1 MRGEPLFHIVK
12 RNDISIKK
20 GLLIRAITLGVG
32 LILSSIFLS
41 IVCKGNP
48 FMFFSNLFI
57 GNFGSKR
64 KIWILLRDTSLLL
77 GVGLA
82 LIPAFKMK
90 FWNLGG
96 NGQILIGCLVSIM
109 YMVVMGKAG
118 VADIFIVLT
127 MIPASI
133 LAGAIWALLPA
144 IFKAFFNTNESLF
157 TLMMNYIAVGL
168 VGVYLTSTVKDGS
181 GTLGTV
187 KTGHIGEI
195 GNPYLLTII
204 IVAILVIFMNIYL
217 KYTKQGYELTVVG
230 ESQNTAKYVGI
241 NVKFVIF
248 RTMAISGAICGL
260 IGLLIAGA
268 IDHSITAESA
278 KNMGFTAIMV
288 AWLAKFNPLIMIG
301 TSFFISFL
309 SRGMDQ
315 VQSEFNITSTAAS
328 DIVIG
333 VIYFVI
339 IGVEFFINYQIIFNF
354 KKNKKR
360 IDLQNEVQS
369 LAGEQS
375 EEDLNIEENKEEN

>member
-375 EEDLNIEENKEEN
+375 EEPLNIEENKEEN

>member
-20 GLLIRAITLGVG
+20 GLLIRAITLGIG

-109 YMVVMGKAG
+109 CMVGMGKAG

-360 IDLQNEVQS
+360 TDLQNEVQS
-369 LAGEQS
+369 IAGEQS
-375 EEDLNIEENKEEN
+375 EEPLNIEENKEEN